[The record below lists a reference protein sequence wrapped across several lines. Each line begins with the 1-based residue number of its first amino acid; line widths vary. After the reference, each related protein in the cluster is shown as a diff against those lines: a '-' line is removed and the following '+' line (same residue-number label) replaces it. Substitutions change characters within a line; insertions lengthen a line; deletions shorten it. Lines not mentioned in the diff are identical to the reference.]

1 TASPRNCIRRFGTS
15 SKIWFVRPPGELQR
29 TGLTGSVNVTDRHRG
44 NFRREVEEAMD
55 TGSSGEQA

>member
-1 TASPRNCIRRFGTS
+1 RFGTS
-15 SKIWFVRPPGELQR
+15 SKIWFVRPPGELKR
-29 TGLTGSVNVTDRHRG
+29 TGPTGSVSVTDRHRG